1 MRLAEDDRGR
11 VPFALIGVLLLVGSS
26 AFAASLATP
35 GPAPV
40 DRSADVAA
48 DRVDA
53 EATAALRIAVRDA
66 ARAAARE
73 PVTAPADTDAG
84 SALAGPDTFRRYLR
98 LRIFLAARDAMDPVE
113 HRRGGS
119 VARASFG
126 ESVESIEAAIDRVS
140 VSGVDGGTEL
150 RVTVRG
156 LKLTVEADGRVVDT
170 RRVDRTLT
178 VGVPVLALHDRTGD
192 FQERLDAGPLEGPGL
207 ARRTTVGVTAMAQ
220 ARGLGQYGGL
230 PISNVVANRHVALST
245 NAGLLD
251 AQRAAFGRSDP
262 GAAAGVRAAT
272 ISTGAADV
280 LELQSNSRV
289 ASAVTGQLPD
299 PNDPER
305 AGARGGPSPEGG
317 PDALP
322 ATRTIAVGVNGT
334 ADEAFLELLRGT
346 NGAQSLDSVLR
357 DGYRA
362 RVSVRASTR
371 TISDG
376 RLPRPRSPGE
386 NWTLVWADTSKD
398 VTVSG
403 GGSARPVTRVGLGE
417 RRLYTATRRVTEH
430 WRIERTWMKVNETP
444 RTTTATWENVHRV
457 RVTGAAQIR
466 GSAAPRRPIRP
477 LFESGGALSGPNLRE
492 GRATAA
498 GLVSDLGGPDA
509 IARNAITGGRT
520 RASRSITGTRPGDLD
535 SWIYADVADLRDRV
549 RDLSV
554 DVEASDAGTGQSNGA
569 ARLASLVRDRRA
581 ELLDAPQRYDGVA
594 DRARVAARATYLDRV
609 LAGLDERAG
618 DTRSQNAGIER
629 ALNARGLVASRV
641 NDLAALTPDAP
652 SPRTNVGRDGG
663 ARGETVLI
671 PDGDPAYLAPDPVE
685 GTLVDGIADDEEY
698 VGLAVRN
705 VNVFSVPY
713 GDAADLVTRT
723 LFGDPGRVSL
733 HTAGQALVAADET
746 LQSHPE
752 PTLRHRRDVLETK
765 IEGSM
770 GAVRST
776 ATRTLAR
783 ETSLTREER
792 RQVVEGSFARFDGP
806 GERAVA
812 ATDGELARELASV
825 AVATGAIAGD
835 EPAAVAEDRV
845 RTALRVDLRRVA
857 TSKRVRVP
865 ESAVD
870 DAVSSVRREIE
881 REANAAAERATERA
895 ITEATDGTVGGIPAG
910 LPISPTLSPW
920 VATANLW
927 IVESRGAYGRF
938 AVGVAGGETTYV
950 RDGSTVELDVD
961 GDGVRETLG
970 RSARIDFRVETVA
983 LAVVPPGKLGVGD
996 TDGNTDERSVAWSDP
1011 APGPRCVTPTGQCP
1025 REN

>member
-11 VPFALIGVLLLVGSS
+11 VPFALIGLLLLVGSS
-26 AFAASLATP
+26 AFASSLATP

-73 PVTAPADTDAG
+73 PVTVAADTDAG
-84 SALAGPDTFRRYLR
+84 SALVGPDTFRRYLR
-98 LRIFLAARDAMDPVE
+98 LRIFLAAREAMDPVE

-119 VARASFG
+119 VASASFG
-126 ESVESIEAAIDRVS
+126 ETVESPDAAIERVS
-140 VSGVDGGTEL
+140 ITGVDDGTEL
-150 RVTVRG
+150 RATIRG
-156 LKLTVEADGRVVDT
+156 LQLAVETDGRVADV
-170 RRVDRTLT
+170 RRVDRTVT
-178 VGVPVLALHDRTGD
+178 VGVPVLALHDRTRA

-262 GAAAGVRAAT
+262 EAAAGVRAAT
-272 ISTGAADV
+272 IRTGASDV
-280 LELQSNSRV
+280 LDLQSNGRV

-299 PNDPER
+299 PNDAER
-305 AGARGGPSPEGG
+305 TDADGES
-317 PDALP
+317 DALP
-322 ATRTIAVGVNGT
+322 ATRTISVGVNGT

-346 NGAQSLDSVLR
+346 GGAASLDSILR

-362 RVSVRASTR
+362 RASVRASAR
-371 TISDG
+371 TIRDE
-376 RLPRPRSPGE
+376 RRPPPRSPGE
-386 NWTLVWADTSKD
+386 NWTLAWSDTSKD
-398 VTVSG
+398 VAVSG
-403 GGSARPVTRVGLGE
+403 GGSARPVSRVGVGE
-417 RRLYTATRRVTEH
+417 RRLYTATRWVKVRWRV
-430 WRIERTWMKVNETP
+430 ERTWVKVNETP
-444 RTTTATWENVHRV
+444 RTTTASWEAAHRV
-457 RVTGAAQIR
+457 RVIGEARVR
-466 GSAAPRRPIRP
+466 GNAAPTRPVRP
-477 LFESGGALSGPNLRE
+477 LFESGGALGGPNLRE
-492 GRATAA
+492 GRAATAD
-498 GLVSDLGGPDA
+498 LVSGLGGADE
-509 IARNAITGGRT
+509 IARRAVTGGRT
-520 RASRSITGTRPGDLD
+520 RASRSITGDRPDDLGP
-535 SWIYADVADLRDRV
+535 WVYEDVSDLRDRV

-554 DVEASDAGTGQSNGA
+554 DVDASDAGTGQSNGA
-569 ARLASLVRDRRA
+569 ARLAALVRDRRA
-581 ELLDAPQRYDGVA
+581 GLVDAPRTYDGAA
-594 DRARVAARATYLDRV
+594 DRARVAAREAYLDRV

-629 ALNARGLVASRV
+629 ALNAKGLAVDRV
-641 NDLAALTPDAP
+641 SELAALTPEAP
-652 SPRTNVGRDGG
+652 APQTEVGSESG
-663 ARGETVLI
+663 ARGETVLV

-685 GTLVDGIADDEEY
+685 GTLVDGVADDEQY

-713 GDAADLVTRT
+713 GDAADLVTRV

-733 HTAGQALVAADET
+733 HTAGQSLVAAERT
-746 LQSHPE
+746 LESHPD
-752 PTLRHRRDVLETK
+752 PTLRHRRDVLETRVR
-765 IEGSM
+765 GSM
-770 GAVRST
+770 ADVRST

-783 ETSLTREER
+783 ETTLSRAERERVVR
-792 RQVVEGSFARFDGP
+792 RSFARFDGP
-806 GERAVA
+806 GERAIA
-812 ATDGELARELASV
+812 ATDGSLARETASV
-825 AVATGAIAGD
+825 AIATGATAGGD
-835 EPAAVAEDRV
+835 APAVTEDRV

-857 TSKRVRVP
+857 TFERVRVP

-870 DAVSSVRREIE
+870 DAVSSVRAEIE
-881 REANAAAERATERA
+881 RETNDAAERATERA
-895 ITEATDGTVGGIPAG
+895 ITEATNDTVGGVPAG

-938 AVGVAGGETTYV
+938 AVGVEGEGTMYV
-950 RDGSTVELDVD
+950 RDGSPVALDVD
-961 GDGVRETLG
+961 DDGVAESLG
-970 RSARIDFRVETVA
+970 RSERIDFQVRTVA

-996 TDGNTDERSVAWSDP
+996 TDGNMDERSVAWSGP

-1025 REN
+1025 RENRE

>member
-11 VPFALIGVLLLVGSS
+11 VPFALLGVLLLVASS

-53 EATAALRIAVRDA
+53 EATAALRIAVRNA
-66 ARAAARE
+66 AQAAARE
-73 PVTAPADTDAG
+73 PVTVAADTDVG
-84 SALAGPDTFRRYLR
+84 SALDGPETFRKYLR
-98 LRIFLAARDAMDPVE
+98 LRIFLAVRDAMDPVE

-119 VARASFG
+119 AARASFG
-126 ESVESIEAAIDRVS
+126 ESVESADAAIERVS
-140 VSGVDGGTEL
+140 IAGVDSGTEL

-170 RRVDRTLT
+170 RRVDRTVT
-178 VGVPVLALHDRTGD
+178 AGVPVLALHDRTGE

-262 GAAAGVRAAT
+262 DAAAGVRAAT
-272 ISTGAADV
+272 LQTGAADIS
-280 LELQSNSRV
+280 EISPNSRV
-289 ASAVTGQLPD
+289 ASAATGQLPD
-299 PNDPER
+299 PNDAER
-305 AGARGGPSPEGG
+305 VSARDESG
-317 PDALP
+317 ALP
-322 ATRTIAVGVNGT
+322 ATRTVSVGVNGT

-346 NGAQSLDSVLR
+346 NGASSLDSILR

-362 RVSVRASTR
+362 GASVSASTR
-371 TISDG
+371 TISNE
-376 RLPRPRSPGE
+376 RRPRPRSPGE
-386 NWTLVWADTSKD
+386 NWTLVRSDTSKSVD
-398 VTVSG
+398 VSG
-403 GGSARPVTRVGLGE
+403 DGSARSGSRIGLGE
-417 RRLYTATRRVTEH
+417 RRLYAATRRVTER
-430 WRIERTWMKVNETP
+430 WRVERTWAKVNETP
-444 RTTTATWENVHRV
+444 RTTSASWEHVHRV
-457 RVTGAAQIR
+457 RVTGEARIR
-466 GSAAPRRPIRP
+466 GSAAPTRSVRP
-477 LFESGGALSGPNLRE
+477 LFESGGALDGPNLRE
-492 GRATAA
+492 GRAATAA
-498 GLVSDLGGPDA
+498 LVSDLGGPDE
-509 IARNAITGGRT
+509 IARSAVTGGRT
-520 RASRSITGTRPGDLD
+520 RASRSLTGDRPANLE
-535 SWIYADVADLRDRV
+535 SWVYADVADLRDRV

-554 DVEASDAGTGQSNGA
+554 EVDASDAGTGQSNGA
-569 ARLASLVRDRRA
+569 ARLAALVRDRRA
-581 ELLDAPQRYDGVA
+581 ELVDAPDEYDGVA
-594 DRARVAARATYLDRV
+594 DRTRVAAREVYLDQV

-618 DTRSQNAGIER
+618 DTRSQNAGIAR
-629 ALNARGLVASRV
+629 ALNAKGLAADRV
-641 NDLAALTPDAP
+641 SELAALTPDPPA
-652 SPRTNVGRDGG
+652 PRTDVGSDGG
-663 ARGETVLI
+663 ARGEAVLV

-685 GTLVDGIADDEEY
+685 GTLVDGVADDEQY

-713 GDAADLVTRT
+713 GDAADIVTRT

-733 HTAGQALVAADET
+733 HTAGQALLAAEET
-746 LQSHPE
+746 LQSHPD
-752 PTLRHRRDVLETK
+752 PTLRHRRDVLESK
-765 IEGSM
+765 VEGSM
-770 GAVRST
+770 TDVRAT

-783 ETSLTREER
+783 ETSLTRAER
-792 RQVVEGSFARFDGP
+792 ERVTRRSFARFDGP

-812 ATDGELARELASV
+812 ATDGSLARELASV
-825 AVATGAIAGD
+825 ASATDTSARGDSPAI
-835 EPAAVAEDRV
+835 AEDRV

-857 TSKRVRVP
+857 TSERVRVP

-870 DAVSSVRREIE
+870 DAVSSVRAEIE
-881 REANAAAERATERA
+881 REANDAAERATERA
-895 ITEATDGTVGGIPAG
+895 ITRATNDTVGGIPAG

-938 AVGVAGGETTYV
+938 AVGVDGEETTYV
-950 RDGSTVELDVD
+950 RDGSTVSLDVD
-961 GDGVRETLG
+961 DDGGRETLG
-970 RSARIDFRVETVA
+970 RSERVDFRIKTVA

-1011 APGPRCVTPTGQCP
+1011 SPGPRCITSTGQCP
-1025 REN
+1025 RENSE